1 MAKREI
7 VIFKKDNKVIYVDNV
22 VNYVIYSK
30 IDTLVVNTENS
41 EYKFDINE
49 IIQVDINTILDKVVV
64 NSDFILLPLD

>member
-22 VNYVIYSK
+22 VNYIIYSK

-49 IIQVDINTILDKVVV
+49 IIQVDINTVLDKVVV

>member
-22 VNYVIYSK
+22 VNYIIYSK

-49 IIQVDINTILDKVVV
+49 IIQVDINTVLDKVVI

>member
-1 MAKREI
+1 MPKKEI

-30 IDTLVVNTENS
+30 IDTLVVNTENR

-49 IIQVDINTILDKVVV
+49 IIQVDINSILDKVVL
-64 NSDFILLPLD
+64 NSDFILLP